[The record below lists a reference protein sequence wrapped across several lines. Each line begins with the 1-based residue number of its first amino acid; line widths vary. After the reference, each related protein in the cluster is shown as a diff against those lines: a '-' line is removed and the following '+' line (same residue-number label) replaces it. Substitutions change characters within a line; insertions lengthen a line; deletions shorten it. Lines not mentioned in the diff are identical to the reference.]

1 MGQPDTLF
9 WTNGQRLPNWCCQ
22 MLATCPMA
30 YGQPWFWFWSDAS
43 ILFLLIPFCL
53 RITVLARPCWTELR
67 DCVSFL
73 LPAHFHS
80 RFRDPERCS
89 HQWRAP
95 VCRRAGEQ
103 ETYPFR
109 WSASELPRVRA
120 NMSKSS
126 SRRPEVSR
134 DCRPA
139 LTLLEPR
146 SAETERPG
154 EISTCSFHVPSGS
167 RAICW
172 KSIRG

>member
-1 MGQPDTLF
+1 
-9 WTNGQRLPNWCCQ
+9 

-73 LPAHFHS
+73 LPAHFQY

-95 VCRRAGEQ
+95 VCRRAGWNRKL
-103 ETYPFR
+103 TL
-109 WSASELPRVRA
+109 SVG
-120 NMSKSS
+120 
-126 SRRPEVSR
+126 
-134 DCRPA
+134 RPA
-139 LTLLEPR
+139 SCPESEQTCQSHLPGDPR
-146 SAETERPG
+146 SPETEG
-154 EISTCSFHVPSGS
+154 QLSH
-167 RAICW
+167 CW
-172 KSIRG
+172 SQGLQRQKGQVRYPPALSMSHLGLGLSVGRVLGVRWWELDFLSVECTHL